1 MKYSIGDVCYVYE
14 GTKERPV
21 VIINNGLGIDID
33 VSFARVT
40 TKKPRNEFDGLL
52 DKWKEAG
59 LERPSLVRCS
69 KVNTITPGDE
79 LVKIGALQH
88 SDLIAVMDGVK
99 LYFERGFET
108 VHQTL
113 RK

>member
-1 MKYSIGDVCYVYE
+1 MRYKIGDVCYVFE

-33 VSFARVT
+33 ISVARVT
-40 TKKPRNEFDGLL
+40 TKKPRNEFDIPL

-79 LVKIGALQH
+79 LVKIGTLQPE
-88 SDLIAVMDGVK
+88 DLLAVIDGVK
-99 LYFERGFET
+99 LYFERGFESI
-108 VHQTL
+108 HQKL
-113 RK
+113 EK